1 MSTIEVRY
9 SDDGG
14 NNWKD
19 WRSLDAGETG
29 DFLRPMVTRRLGLTR
44 MATQDGTEFSTPL
57 RLPISAV
64 RGIAAGI
71 AA

>member
-1 MSTIEVRY
+1 MSVIEVRY

-29 DFLRPMVTRRLGLTR
+29 DFLQPMVTRRLGITR
-44 MATQDGTEFSTPL
+44 HRIWEFRDTSDRPMEIL
-57 RLPISAV
+57 AV
-64 RGIAAGI
+64 SIQAE
-71 AA
+71 